1 MEETKSN
8 SQLNYS
14 EGAALPTNAPSWAV
28 AASERLKQRREEGY
42 KSSCDPPPGVNKVL
56 LHSCCAPCSG
66 AMVEEMCSS
75 DTLDEV
81 VVFFYNPNIREIFSF
96 YLHTILNLFA
106 NHPSRLLM
114 LTIMFLLCDSAHFLQ
129 IHGKSMR

>member
-1 MEETKSN
+1 MVKVTIRMEETKSN
-8 SQLNYS
+8 SQLTYS

-42 KSSCDPPPGVNKVL
+42 KSSCDPPPDVKKVL

-75 DTLDEV
+75 DKLDEV
-81 VVFFYNPNIREIFSF
+81 VVFFYNPNIR
-96 YLHTILNLFA
+96 
-106 NHPSRLLM
+106 
-114 LTIMFLLCDSAHFLQ
+114 
-129 IHGKSMR
+129 K